1 MLYYLT
7 IIWYFCT
14 INFYVLLLFR
24 GDTTT
29 TFNTS
34 PLASSTSFMFI
45 CEI

>member
-24 GDTTT
+24 GVYIL
-29 TFNTS
+29 N
-34 PLASSTSFMFI
+34 
-45 CEI
+45 

>member
-24 GDTTT
+24 GVYIL
-29 TFNTS
+29 NK
-34 PLASSTSFMFI
+34 LASS
-45 CEI
+45 